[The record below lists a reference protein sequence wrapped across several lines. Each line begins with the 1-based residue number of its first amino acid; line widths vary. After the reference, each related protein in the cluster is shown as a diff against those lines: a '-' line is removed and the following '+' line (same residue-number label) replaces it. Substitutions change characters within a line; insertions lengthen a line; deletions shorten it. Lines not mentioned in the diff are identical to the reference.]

1 MPQLSSISNAGNA
14 APLRKPV
21 MPAPLPSKWVE
32 LSDKRAG
39 RIVVYGDDA
48 PSAGNAAPP
57 LLLVHSVNAAATAY
71 EMKTLFEHY
80 RGGRPVYALD
90 LPGFGLS
97 DRSDRKY
104 TPRLMTDAIH
114 AAVREIQSTH
124 GDAAIDLVA
133 LSLGCEFAA
142 RAATETP
149 MAFRSVA
156 LISPTGFDRRS
167 ARAAQQG
174 GGDGTRAMP
183 WLHGLLSVPLW
194 KHGFFSALTSRA
206 SIRFFLQKTW
216 GARTIDEGL
225 LEYDYVTTHQPGAEN
240 APYYFVS
247 GYLFSTDAMRLYQSL
262 SMPVWMSHGVRG
274 DFVDY
279 ERKDTVQRLPN
290 WTVSVFHTGAMPH
303 FEIPTEF
310 IAQYD
315 AFLNRVTEQ

>member
-1 MPQLSSISNAGNA
+1 MLQLSSIGDANVVS
-14 APLRKPV
+14 LRDPA
-21 MPAPLPSKWVE
+21 MPAPLPGRRIE

-39 RIVVYGDDA
+39 RIAFYGETRA
-48 PSAGNAAPP
+48 SSGGTALP
-57 LLLVHSVNAAATAY
+57 LVLVHSVNAAATAY

-80 RGGRPVYALD
+80 RGKRPVYALD

-124 GDAAIDLVA
+124 GDAAIDIIA

-149 MAFRSVA
+149 KAFRSVA

-167 ARAAQQG
+167 ARAAQNVRA
-174 GGDGTRAMP
+174 DGTRAIP
-183 WLHGLLSVPLW
+183 WLHGLLSIPLW
-194 KHGFFSALTSRA
+194 KRGFFSALTSRA

-216 GARTIDEGL
+216 GARNIDEGL
-225 LEYDYVTTHQPGAEN
+225 LEYDYITTHQPGAEN

-247 GYLFSTDAMRLYQSL
+247 GYLFSTDAMKLYQSL

-279 ERKDTVQRLPN
+279 ERKDNVLRLPN
-290 WTVSVFHTGAMPH
+290 WTVSVFQTGAMPH
-303 FEIPTEF
+303 FEIPTKF
-310 IAQYD
+310 IALYET
-315 AFLNRVTEQ
+315 FLNRITEQ